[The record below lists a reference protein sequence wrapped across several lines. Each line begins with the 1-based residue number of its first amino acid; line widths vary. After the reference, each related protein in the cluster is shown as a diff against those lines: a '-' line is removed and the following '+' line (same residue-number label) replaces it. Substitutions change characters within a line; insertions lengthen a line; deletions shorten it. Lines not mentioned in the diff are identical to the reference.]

1 MKGTWLITIILLCGS
16 VSLCAQRTSELLNF
30 GWKFNLSSDEAQL
43 ASDFDDSGWR
53 TLDIPHDFEMEL
65 PFDMRASAAHGFK
78 PDATGIYRKHFTAN
92 PDWKDKKVLLDF
104 EGVMAWAEIYV
115 NGKSVGT
122 IDYGYLGAEFDISR
136 LVRYDSDNVI
146 SVLAVAG
153 KEGWTNGS
161 RWYTGGGIFRD
172 VHIYTKNPI
181 SFSRHG
187 VYVKPTV
194 DLAGNVAN
202 VVVKTD
208 IDGMSRK
215 RIDGVKVQARIIA
228 PDGAQIGET
237 SVDVPRYIKLPYTTV
252 ECPEVKINNIQLWDC
267 DTPNLYIAELSLYK
281 NDTLIDR
288 TTEEFGLRTVEFT
301 KEQGL
306 LLNGKKVFLKGIANH
321 HDLGVLGAAAY
332 EDGIIRLFKTLKEF
346 GFNHI
351 RTSHNPYSPSF
362 LKWADRMGILIV
374 DELFDKWGRTNWM
387 ARLPFDQVWHK
398 AIPEWIRRDRNHPS
412 VIMWSLGNELQM
424 GDSYYGF
431 QTNDWGITTYRIMK
445 TMLERYDD
453 TRKVTVAMFPSRANA
468 IRNEPEWQDNFNPP
482 ELSEV
487 TDVASYNY
495 QYPAYK
501 GYLEHNPNLI
511 IYQSEA
517 TTNDLLSPY
526 YGMDREK
533 MVGLAYW
540 GAVEYWG
547 ESNGWPK
554 KGWNYSYFNHN
565 LLPYPQAWLIKSAF
579 VDQPV
584 IRIGVEEG
592 KEEEM
597 WNDNYVGT
605 TFVTSHW
612 NRKEGSYQKVFV
624 YSNAEEVELLNN
636 GKSLGIKRNNG
647 SGKDSHRTVWS
658 DVEYGKGG
666 VLEAIGRTGGK
677 ETCRH
682 KIETTGNAVALKLAQ
697 EEGDWNAGRMG
708 LKYVRVWAIDK
719 KGRTVPTSKA
729 DVSFEV
735 TGNATVYAVDNDDH
749 YSDAPIIYNP
759 QKYETQLYRGT
770 ALIILRSTDVAGDVT
785 IRAKSTSL
793 KASPLL
799 KLRTK

>member
-1 MKGTWLITIILLCGS
+1 MLLCGS

-351 RTSHNPYSPSF
+351 RTSHNPYSTSF

-398 AIPEWIRRDRNHPS
+398 AIPEWIKRDRNHPS

-612 NRKEGSYQKVFV
+612 NRKEGSHQKVFV

-759 QKYETQLYRGT
+759 QKYETQLYRGK